1 MSSELIHTEKSKIKG
16 EVFKMKKALKRAL
29 SLVMCLAMIAGFAVI
44 TAGAE
49 GEGSEAKFVLVDAC
63 DDLYAWKNQFESNG
77 LASIDKT
84 NYKQGEGC
92 LYLDMVPDE
101 EGATRDGPFANMMW
115 LDLENPVNVSAGEL
129 EYFEAWTWVSR
140 DLGQTGWQVNFC
152 DSDLGKADGVDCNIG
167 MDNRKAGWQRT
178 VTKIS
183 DWPTTIPGT
192 DRKKIDGMR
201 FSWLSYENNMTYYE
215 ADWRIDSI
223 IVYNQAFRDARGAE
237 ETRVRDLVTNLT
249 DPTAENIGETE
260 AAIKEAMTAYET
272 AKAQYANFYI
282 ENEAKY
288 ERIAKAYMELKKADY
303 VAEAET
309 AINAIG
315 EVTMENHADKL
326 EAITAAEAKI
336 KVLDNTFGDDYT
348 VSNIDTL
355 KAAREA
361 YDNFSTAKPVID
373 AITALPDE
381 ITADDETAIG
391 AARTAYD
398 ALTDGAKAVV
408 GEELLAKLV
417 KAEKDLYLILHPY
430 TLGNVDMDEENKITA
445 NDALLALQASVDKAD
460 LTDVQKLAAEVDGRE
475 GISANDA
482 LLILQY
488 SVKKIDR
495 FPIED
500 TIR

>member
-1 MSSELIHTEKSKIKG
+1 
-16 EVFKMKKALKRAL
+16 MKKLLIRRAL

-49 GEGSEAKFVLVDAC
+49 GEARAVLVDAC
-63 DDLYAWKNQFESNG
+63 EDLYAWENHDTQNG
-77 LASIDKT
+77 TLSIDT
-84 NYKQGEGC
+84 TDYKQGNGC
-92 LYLDMVPDE
+92 LLLDMVPDD
-101 EGATRDGPFANMMW
+101 EGSCKNGPFAYTLW
-115 LDLENPVNVSAGEL
+115 LQFEDPVNVNAGEL
-129 EYFEAWTWVSR
+129 EYFEAWTWTSR
-140 DLGQTGWQVNFC
+140 DLGAAGFQTNFC
-152 DSDLGKADGVDCNIG
+152 DSNVGGYDGVNCNNG
-167 MDNRKAGWQRT
+167 MDGRKAGWQRT
-178 VTKIS
+178 YTKIS
-183 DWPTTIPGT
+183 DWSTSIEGT
-192 DRKKIDGMR
+192 NREHIDGLR
-201 FSWLSYENNMTYYE
+201 LAWISYDNNSTYYE
-215 ADWRIDSI
+215 VDWRIDGI
-223 IVYNQAFRDARGAE
+223 IFYNQAFRDARAAE

-288 ERIAKAYMELKKADY
+288 ERIVKAYMELKKANY
-303 VAEAET
+303 VAEAEA

-336 KVLDNTFGDDYT
+336 KVLDDTFGDDYT

-355 KAAREA
+355 NAAREA
-361 YDNFSTAKPVID
+361 YNNFSAAKPVID

-381 ITADDETAIG
+381 ITAEDEAAIG

-417 KAEKDLYLILHPY
+417 KAEEDLYHILHPY

-445 NDALLALQASVDKAD
+445 TDALLALQASVEKVE
-460 LTDVQKLAAEVDGRE
+460 LTDLQKLAAEVDGKE
-475 GISANDA
+475 GISATDA

-488 SVKKIDR
+488 SVDKIDR

-500 TIR
+500 MI

>member
-1 MSSELIHTEKSKIKG
+1 
-16 EVFKMKKALKRAL
+16 MKKALKRAL

-63 DDLYAWKNQFESNG
+63 DDLYAWTNQFESNG

-92 LYLDMVPDE
+92 LFLDMVPDE

-115 LDLENPVNVSAGEL
+115 LTLENPVNVSAGEL
-129 EYFEAWTWVSR
+129 EYFEAWTWTSR
-140 DLGQTGWQVNFC
+140 DLGQAGWQVNFC
-152 DSDLGKADGVDCNIG
+152 DSDYGKSDGVNCNIG
-167 MDNRKAGWQRT
+167 MDKRKAGWQRT
-178 VTKIS
+178 VTRIS
-183 DWPTTIPGT
+183 DWPTVPEVSGT

-215 ADWRIDSI
+215 ADWKIDSI

-430 TLGNVDMDEENKITA
+430 TLGNVDMDEANKITA

>member
-1 MSSELIHTEKSKIKG
+1 
-16 EVFKMKKALKRAL
+16 
-29 SLVMCLAMIAGFAVI
+29 
-44 TAGAE
+44 
-49 GEGSEAKFVLVDAC
+49 
-63 DDLYAWKNQFESNG
+63 
-77 LASIDKT
+77 
-84 NYKQGEGC
+84 
-92 LYLDMVPDE
+92 
-101 EGATRDGPFANMMW
+101 
-115 LDLENPVNVSAGEL
+115 
-129 EYFEAWTWVSR
+129 
-140 DLGQTGWQVNFC
+140 
-152 DSDLGKADGVDCNIG
+152 
-167 MDNRKAGWQRT
+167 
-178 VTKIS
+178 
-183 DWPTTIPGT
+183 
-192 DRKKIDGMR
+192 
-201 FSWLSYENNMTYYE
+201 MTYYE

-237 ETRVRDLVTNLT
+237 ETRVRNLVTDLT

-303 VAEAET
+303 VAEAEA

-336 KVLDNTFGDDYT
+336 KVLDDTFGDDYT

-355 KAAREA
+355 KAARDA
-361 YDNFSTAKPVID
+361 YDNFSAAKPVID

-381 ITADDETAIG
+381 VTADDEAAIG

-398 ALTDGAKAVV
+398 ALSDGAKAVV

-430 TLGNVDMDEENKITA
+430 TLGNVDMDEQNKITA
-445 NDALLALQASVDKAD
+445 TDALLALQAAVGKVE
-460 LTDVQKLAAEVDGRE
+460 LTDLQKLAAEVDGQE
-475 GISANDA
+475 NITATDA

-488 SVKKIDR
+488 SVGKINK
-495 FPIED
+495 FPIEG
-500 TIR
+500 

>member
-1 MSSELIHTEKSKIKG
+1 
-16 EVFKMKKALKRAL
+16 MKKALKRAL

-115 LDLENPVNVSAGEL
+115 LDLENPVNVSEGEL
-129 EYFEAWTWVSR
+129 EYFEAWTWTSR
-140 DLGQTGWQVNFC
+140 DLGHAGWQVNFC
-152 DSDLGKADGVDCNIG
+152 DSDYGANDGVNCNIG

-178 VTKIS
+178 ETKIS
-183 DWPTTIPGT
+183 SWPTVDAVPGT
-192 DRKKIDGMR
+192 DRKKIDGIR
-201 FSWLSYENNMTYYE
+201 FSWLSYANNMTYYE

-430 TLGNVDMDEENKITA
+430 TLGNVDMDEANKITA

-500 TIR
+500 MTR